1 MNLRR
6 LIPNKEIT
14 AELKLKEEEKLIK
27 TLSTKLLGRI
37 MLDEFSIKLH
47 EYNFGTRLLD
57 IGLDSLDFVQLIM
70 KLEEKLHVEI
80 PGKHS
85 ESTITIRDII
95 YYLIKHYSEQL
106 LKWGNSLVE
115 NASLARLSPEFDS
128 RFFQFKF
135 DL

>member
-115 NASLARLSPEFDS
+115 KR
-128 RFFQFKF
+128 
-135 DL
+135 